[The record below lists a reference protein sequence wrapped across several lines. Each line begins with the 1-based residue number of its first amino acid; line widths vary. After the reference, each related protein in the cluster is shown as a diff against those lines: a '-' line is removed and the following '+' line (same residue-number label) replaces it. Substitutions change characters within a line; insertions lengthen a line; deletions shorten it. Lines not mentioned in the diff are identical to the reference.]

1 MKLRHVIGFRVSR
14 LNDRKVTIAG
24 KIARLSLKLRPEGI
38 VQSEDLVEEIV
49 TKPSPKRIPE
59 EKIQHEATIRVV
71 PSPRKRATKQPER
84 ETIPLQPAAP
94 KPLKVIRRRREE
106 APKIFETPPKT
117 LPKAMLEGID
127 LNSES
132 DSEN

>member
-1 MKLRHVIGFRVSR
+1 MKLRHVTGFRVSR
-14 LNDRKVTIAG
+14 LNNTKVTIAG
-24 KIARLSLKLRPEGI
+24 KIALLSLKLRPEGI
-38 VQSEDLVEEIV
+38 GQAENLVEEIV

-59 EKIQHEATIRVV
+59 EKMQHEATIRVV
-71 PSPRKRATKQPER
+71 PSPRKRQTARPKI
-84 ETIPLQPAAP
+84 ETAPVKADTP

-106 APKIFETPPKT
+106 APRIFETPPKT

-127 LNSES
+127 LNSEL